1 MDVLVTGDND
11 LLTARIRAS
20 ILREGYG
27 CPTSNLVSYGQALE
41 RHLRSQPDVT
51 VVALSADSASGWVCV
66 EEARSGKLGRVV
78 VVGSVADGRRVVQA
92 MRCGVQDFVDEES
105 LETDLSAALSRL
117 KQELDDRPPVEMDGK
132 IVACVPASGGC
143 GASTIAVNLAT
154 ALARQHKQAAL
165 IDMRLE
171 AGDLAPLLD
180 MKPLHTLADLCD
192 NWPQLDQGLLN
203 RCMAKHSSGVN
214 LLAAP
219 KQFREI
225 GNLTP
230 DAIRDTFLL
239 ARSSF
244 PYVVADLGH
253 PSQIL
258 QAEAVRL
265 ADVVLLVFRLD
276 FTSLCNA
283 HRILDY
289 MTELGVERD
298 RIQLIAN
305 RCGQPREI
313 PTDRAAQ
320 VLGVPSLF
328 YIPEDLKTVN
338 IANNNGTPVLLDAP
352 TSRISKS
359 LFSLAMSVN
368 SSNPA
373 RRKPNTNEAA

>member
-1 MDVLVTGDND
+1 MDVLITGDNEF
-11 LLTARIRAS
+11 LTGRIRETV
-20 ILREGYG
+20 IQEGYV
-27 CPTSNLVSYGQALE
+27 CPASNVMPCHQAME
-41 RHLRSQPDVT
+41 RHLRSQPEVT
-51 VVALSADSASGWVCV
+51 VVALSANSSLGWVCV
-66 EEARSGKLGRVV
+66 EEARSGKLGRVI

-92 MRCGVQDFVDEES
+92 MRCGIQDYVDEES
-105 LETDLSAALSRL
+105 LETDLRVSLSRV
-117 KQELDDRPPVEMDGK
+117 KQELDERPSVDLDGK

-154 ALARQHKQAAL
+154 ALARQHKESAL
-165 IDMRLE
+165 IDLRLE

-180 MKPLHTLADLCD
+180 LKPLHTLADFCD
-192 NWPQLDQGLLN
+192 NWPQLDQGLLT
-203 RCMAKHSSGVN
+203 RCMVKHASGVN

-219 KQFREI
+219 KQFHQI
-225 GNLTP
+225 AHLTP
-230 DAIRDTFLL
+230 DAIRDTLLL

-244 PYVVADLGH
+244 PFVVADLGH
-253 PSQIL
+253 PSQSL
-258 QAEAVRL
+258 QSEAVRL

-289 MTELGVERD
+289 MTEIGVERD

-352 TSRISKS
+352 SSRISKS
-359 LFSLAMSVN
+359 LFSLAMAVN
-368 SSNPA
+368 GSNS
-373 RRKPNTNEAA
+373 RRKPTSNEAA